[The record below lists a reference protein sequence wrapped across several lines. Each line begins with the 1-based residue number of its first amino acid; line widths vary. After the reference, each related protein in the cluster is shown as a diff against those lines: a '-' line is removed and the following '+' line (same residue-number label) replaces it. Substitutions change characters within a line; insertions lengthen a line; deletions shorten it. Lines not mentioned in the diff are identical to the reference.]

1 MKKLKV
7 KTCFNPDRVLYDQKV
22 LVCEPSPCFRCNEGV
37 CCESFTQ
44 SRDNEA
50 SNLPICEDCSLWE
63 ALVDYER
70 SYK

>member
-7 KTCFNPDRVLYDQKV
+7 KTCFNPDQVNRET
-22 LVCEPSPCFRCNEGV
+22 CEPSECFRCGEGV

>member
-7 KTCFNPDRVLYDQKV
+7 KTCFNPNKEVR
-22 LVCEPSPCFRCNEGV
+22 EPSPCFKCNEGV